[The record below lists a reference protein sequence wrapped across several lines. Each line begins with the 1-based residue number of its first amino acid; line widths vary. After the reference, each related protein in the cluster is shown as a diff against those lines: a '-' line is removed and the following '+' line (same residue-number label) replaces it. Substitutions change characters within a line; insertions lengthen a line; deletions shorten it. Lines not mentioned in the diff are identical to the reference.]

1 MLGKIVDRCRYG
13 FQFIGCVLLLPTL
26 RILPALFS
34 LNAQI
39 LHQQICKVGRLRR
52 LLRGG
57 FPRFEQVG
65 NPFFE
70 LPNLRPDFPDKA
82 VCLLDISVQFAF
94 LGDDTFLLHLASRHA
109 HVDGGYLVYTALGV
123 AAVVDTLRASVPLQ
137 KVVGIVS
144 PCLAPQEGIV
154 LVVPACKVNFVR
166 LVSAAWQADTLAV
179 FVKVIFLFGFRCPC
193 SALVKGAHGKH
204 NMTMGIAFVGVV
216 NGIINAHS
224 SGNKL
229 RGTVFPDKP
238 DLFLSG

>member
-1 MLGKIVDRCRYG
+1 MLGEIVDRCRYG

-52 LLRGG
+52 RLRGG
-57 FPRFEQVG
+57 FPHFEQVG

-70 LPNLRPDFPDKA
+70 LANLRPDFPYKA
-82 VCLLDISVQFAF
+82 VCFLDISVQFAF
-94 LGDDTFLLHLASRHA
+94 LGGYTFLLHLTSRHA
-109 HVDGGYLVYTALGV
+109 HVDGGYLVNAALGV
-123 AAVVDTLRASVPLQ
+123 AAVVDTLRASVSLQ

-144 PCLAPQEGIV
+144 PCLAPQEGVV

-166 LVSAAWQADTLAV
+166 LVSATWQADTLAV
-179 FVKVIFLFGFRCPC
+179 FVKVIFLFGFRRPC

-204 NMTMGIAFVGVV
+204 NMTMGVAAVGVV
-216 NGIINAHS
+216 DNKIHTHS

>member
-1 MLGKIVDRCRYG
+1 MLGKIVDRRRYG

-52 LLRGG
+52 LFWGG

-65 NPFFE
+65 NPFLE

-94 LGDDTFLLHLASRHA
+94 LGGDTFLLHLASRHA
-109 HVDGGYLVYTALGV
+109 HVDGGYLVNAALGV

-137 KVVGIVS
+137 KVVGKVS
-144 PCLAPQEGIV
+144 PCLAPQEGVV
-154 LVVPACKVNFVR
+154 LVVPAREVNLVR
-166 LVSAAWQADTLAV
+166 LISAAWQADTLTA
-179 FVKVIFLFGFRCPC
+179 FIKVIFLFGLRRPRA
-193 SALVKGAHGKH
+193 ALVKGAHSQH
-204 NMTMGIAFVGVV
+204 DMTMGVAAVGVV
-216 NGIINAHS
+216 DNKIHTHS

>member
-1 MLGKIVDRCRYG
+1 MLGKIVDRRRYG

-39 LHQQICKVGRLRR
+39 LHQQICKAGGLLR

-65 NPFFE
+65 NPLFE
-70 LPNLRPDFPDKA
+70 LANLRPDFSDKA
-82 VCLLDISVQFAF
+82 VCLLDISVQVAF
-94 LGDDTFLLHLASRHA
+94 LGGDTFLLHLASRHA
-109 HVDGGYLVYTALGV
+109 HVDGGYLVYAALGV

-137 KVVGIVS
+137 KVVGKVS
-144 PCLAPQEGIV
+144 PCLAPQEGVV

-179 FVKVIFLFGFRCPC
+179 FVKVIFLFGFRRPC
-193 SALVKGAHGKH
+193 AALVKGSHGKH
-204 NMTMGIAFVGVV
+204 NMTMGVAAVGVV
-216 NGIINAHS
+216 NGIIHAHS

>member
-1 MLGKIVDRCRYG
+1 M
-13 FQFIGCVLLLPTL
+13 
-26 RILPALFS
+26 
-34 LNAQI
+34 
-39 LHQQICKVGRLRR
+39 RR

-57 FPRFEQVG
+57 FPHFEQVG

-70 LPNLRPDFPDKA
+70 LANLRPDFPDKA
-82 VCLLDISVQFAF
+82 VCLLNTAVQCAF
-94 LGDDTFLLHLASRHA
+94 LGGDTFLLHLASRHA
-109 HVDGGYLVYTALGV
+109 HVDGGYLVNAALGV

-144 PCLAPQEGIV
+144 PRLAPQEGVV
-154 LVVPACKVNFVR
+154 LVVPACKVNLVGF
-166 LVSAAWQADTLAV
+166 VSAAWQADTLAV
-179 FVKVIFLFGFRCPC
+179 FVKVIFLFGFRCPRA
-193 SALVKGAHGKH
+193 ALVKGAHSQH
-204 NMTMGIAFVGVV
+204 DMTMGIAAVGVV

>member
-1 MLGKIVDRCRYG
+1 MLGEIVDRCRYG

-70 LPNLRPDFPDKA
+70 LPNMRPDFPDKA

-94 LGDDTFLLHLASRHA
+94 LGGDTFLLHLASCHA
-109 HVDGGYLVYTALGV
+109 HVDGRQLVNAALGV
-123 AAVVDTLRASVPLQ
+123 AAMVDTLRASVPLQ
-137 KVVGIVS
+137 KVVGKVS
-144 PCLAPQEGIV
+144 PCLAPQEGVV
-154 LVVPACKVNFVR
+154 LVVPACKVNLVGF
-166 LVSAAWQADTLAV
+166 VSATWQADTLAV
-179 FVKVIFLFGFRCPC
+179 FVKVIFLFGLRRPRA
-193 SALVKGAHGKH
+193 ALVKGAHGKH
-204 NMTMGIAFVGVV
+204 NMTMGVAAVGVV
-216 NGIINAHS
+216 DNKIHTHS

>member
-39 LHQQICKVGRLRR
+39 LHQQICEVGRLRR
-52 LLRGG
+52 LFRGG

-94 LGDDTFLLHLASRHA
+94 LGGDTFLLHLASRHA
-109 HVDGGYLVYTALGV
+109 HVDGGYLVNAALGV

-137 KVVGIVS
+137 KVVGKVS
-144 PCLAPQEGIV
+144 PCLAPQEGVV

-179 FVKVIFLFGFRCPC
+179 FVKVIFLFGFRCPRA
-193 SALVKGAHGKH
+193 ALVKGAHSQH
-204 NMTMGIAFVGVV
+204 DMTMGIAAVGVV
-216 NGIINAHS
+216 NGKINAHS

>member
-1 MLGKIVDRCRYG
+1 M
-13 FQFIGCVLLLPTL
+13 
-26 RILPALFS
+26 
-34 LNAQI
+34 
-39 LHQQICKVGRLRR
+39 RR

-65 NPFFE
+65 NPFLE

-82 VCLLDISVQFAF
+82 VCLLNTAVQFAF
-94 LGDDTFLLHLASRHA
+94 LGGDTFLLHLASRHA
-109 HVDGGYLVYTALGV
+109 HVDGGYLVNAALGV

-144 PCLAPQEGIV
+144 PCLAPQEGVV

-179 FVKVIFLFGFRCPC
+179 FVKVIFLFGLRRPRA
-193 SALVKGAHGKH
+193 ALVKGAHGKH
-204 NMTMGIAFVGVV
+204 DMTMGVAAVGVV
-216 NGIINAHS
+216 NSKVNAHS

>member
-13 FQFIGCVLLLPTL
+13 FQFVGCVLPLPTL
-26 RILPALFS
+26 RILPAFFS

-52 LLRGG
+52 LFRGG

-94 LGDDTFLLHLASRHA
+94 LGGDTFLLHLASRHA
-109 HVDGGYLVYTALGV
+109 HVDGGYLVNATLGV

-144 PCLAPQEGIV
+144 PCLAPQEGVV

-179 FVKVIFLFGFRCPC
+179 FIKVIFLFGFRRPC
-193 SALVKGAHGKH
+193 SALVKGTHGKH
-204 NMTMGIAFVGVV
+204 NMTMGVAAVGVV
-216 NGIINAHS
+216 NGKIHTHS

>member
-1 MLGKIVDRCRYG
+1 M
-13 FQFIGCVLLLPTL
+13 
-26 RILPALFS
+26 
-34 LNAQI
+34 
-39 LHQQICKVGRLRR
+39 RR
-52 LLRGG
+52 LFRGG

-65 NPFFE
+65 NPLFE

-82 VCLLDISVQFAF
+82 VCLLDFSVQFAF
-94 LGDDTFLLHLASRHA
+94 LGDDTLLLHLASRHA
-109 HVDGGYLVYTALGV
+109 HVDGGEFLNAALGV
-123 AAVVDTLRASVPLQ
+123 TAVVDTLRASVPLQ

-144 PCLAPQEGIV
+144 PCLAPQEGVV
-154 LVVPACKVNFVR
+154 LVVPACKVNFVC

-179 FVKVIFLFGFRCPC
+179 FVKVIFLFGLRRPC
-193 SALVKGAHGKH
+193 AALVKGTHGKH
-204 NMTMGIAFVGVV
+204 NMTMGVAAVGVV

>member
-1 MLGKIVDRCRYG
+1 M
-13 FQFIGCVLLLPTL
+13 
-26 RILPALFS
+26 
-34 LNAQI
+34 
-39 LHQQICKVGRLRR
+39 RR

-65 NPFFE
+65 NPLFE
-70 LPNLRPDFPDKA
+70 LSNLRPDFPDKA

-94 LGDDTFLLHLASRHA
+94 LGGDAFLLHLASRHA
-109 HVDGGYLVYTALGV
+109 HVDGGYLVNAALGV

-137 KVVGIVS
+137 KVVGKVS
-144 PCLAPQEGIV
+144 PYLAPQEGVV
-154 LVVPACKVNFVR
+154 LVVPACEVNLVR
-166 LVSAAWQADTLAV
+166 LISAAWQADTLAV
-179 FVKVIFLFGFRCPC
+179 FVKVIFLFGFRRPC

-204 NMTMGIAFVGVV
+204 DVTMGVAAVGVV

>member
-1 MLGKIVDRCRYG
+1 M
-13 FQFIGCVLLLPTL
+13 
-26 RILPALFS
+26 
-34 LNAQI
+34 
-39 LHQQICKVGRLRR
+39 RR

-65 NPFFE
+65 DPLFE

-94 LGDDTFLLHLASRHA
+94 LGGDPFLLHLANSHA
-109 HVDGGYLVYTALGV
+109 HVDGGEFLNTALCM
-123 AAVVDTLRASVPLQ
+123 AAVVDALRASVSLQ
-137 KVVGIVS
+137 KVVGKVS
-144 PCLAPQEGIV
+144 PCLAPQEGVV

-179 FVKVIFLFGFRCPC
+179 FVKVIFLFGLRRPC
-193 SALVKGAHGKH
+193 AAPVKGAHGQH
-204 NMTMGIAFVGVV
+204 NMTMGIAAVGVV
-216 NGIINAHS
+216 NGIIHAHS

-238 DLFLSG
+238 YLFLS

>member
-1 MLGKIVDRCRYG
+1 M
-13 FQFIGCVLLLPTL
+13 
-26 RILPALFS
+26 
-34 LNAQI
+34 
-39 LHQQICKVGRLRR
+39 RR

-94 LGDDTFLLHLASRHA
+94 LGGDTFLLHLASSHA
-109 HVDGGYLVYTALGV
+109 HVDGRQFVNSSLGV

-144 PCLAPQEGIV
+144 PCLAPQEGVV
-154 LVVPACKVNFVR
+154 LVVPACKVNFVVF
-166 LVSAAWQADTLAV
+166 VSAAWQADTLAV
-179 FVKVIFLFGFRCPC
+179 FVKVIFLFGFRRPRA
-193 SALVKGAHGKH
+193 ALVKGAHGKH
-204 NMTMGIAFVGVV
+204 NMTMGVAAVGVV
-216 NGIINAHS
+216 DSKIHTHS